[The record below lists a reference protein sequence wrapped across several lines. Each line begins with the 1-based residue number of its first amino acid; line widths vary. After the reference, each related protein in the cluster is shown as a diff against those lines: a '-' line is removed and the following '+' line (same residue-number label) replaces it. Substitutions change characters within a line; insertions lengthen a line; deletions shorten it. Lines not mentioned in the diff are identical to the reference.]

1 MNNDHWPVYDQGTA
15 EPKYGYNPFAWSAEA
30 ADDWPIPYTLT
41 PAAEAL
47 LKAEAG
53 RMTAPWEWQGRSA
66 DTAEIHLTEE
76 ADRQSDAEVWWG
88 GRGPSA
94 SYAEWLAE
102 GQPEAGS

>member
-1 MNNDHWPVYDQGTA
+1 MNNDQWPVYDQATA
-15 EPKYGYNPFAWSAEA
+15 EPKYGCNPAAWPAEA
-30 ADDWPIPYTLT
+30 ADERPIPYTLT

-47 LKAEAG
+47 LEAEAG
-53 RMTAPWEWQGRSA
+53 GVTAPWERQGRSA

-76 ADRQSDAEVWWG
+76 AGRQSDAEAWG

>member
-1 MNNDHWPVYDQGTA
+1 MNDDHWPVYDEATA

-30 ADDWPIPYTLT
+30 ADDWPVPYTLT

-47 LKAEAG
+47 LEAEAG
-53 RMTAPWEWQGRSA
+53 AWTAPWEWQGRSA

-76 ADRQSDAEVWWG
+76 AERQSDAEAWG

-102 GQPEAGS
+102 GQPEAGA

>member
-1 MNNDHWPVYDQGTA
+1 MNNDHWPVYDQATA
-15 EPKYGYNPFAWSAEA
+15 EPKYGYDPFAWSAEA
-30 ADDWPIPYTLT
+30 ADDRPVPYTLT

-47 LKAEAG
+47 LETGAQG
-53 RMTAPWEWQGRSA
+53 MTAPWERQGRTA
-66 DTAEIHLTEE
+66 DTAEIHPPEE
-76 ADRQSDAEVWWG
+76 AGRQSGAEAWG

>member
-1 MNNDHWPVYDQGTA
+1 MNNDHWPVYDQATA

-30 ADDWPIPYTLT
+30 ADDWPVPYTLT

-47 LKAEAG
+47 LEAEAG
-53 RMTAPWEWQGRSA
+53 GMTAPWEWQGRSA

-76 ADRQSDAEVWWG
+76 AERQSDAEAWG

>member
-1 MNNDHWPVYDQGTA
+1 MNNDHWPVYDQATA
-15 EPKYGYNPFAWSAEA
+15 EPKYGYNPLAWSAEA
-30 ADDWPIPYTLT
+30 ADDWSVPYTLT

-47 LKAEAG
+47 FEAG
-53 RMTAPWEWQGRSA
+53 ARGMTAPWEWQGRSA

-76 ADRQSDAEVWWG
+76 AGRQPDAEAWG

-94 SYAEWLAE
+94 SYAERLAE